1 MKYEKLIRMVAKK
14 TVWPENKEQEFEA
27 YDTKEADEAFEEIMA
42 WYKDAETKANALD
55 NELFETRTELNAER
69 ITSTKTIDDLKAKNK
84 ELEDSNTSYYYKTEN
99 LTSEVNRLKTDYE
112 NAKNQLLVANSN
124 FASLTDKLNKSY
136 ELAQKQDNK
145 IEILTSS
152 LEEAE
157 NKLSEKDTE
166 LNTTIKELESLK
178 DKYNTLTRTLN
189 QINELANF
197 YNEWKKSNS

>member
-1 MKYEKLIRMVAKK
+1 MVARK

-42 WYKDAETKANALD
+42 WYKDAETKANSLD

-69 ITSTKTIDDLKAKNK
+69 ITSSKTIDDLKEKNK

-99 LTSEVNRLKTDYE
+99 LTSEVNRLKSDYE

-124 FASLTDKLNKSY
+124 FANLTDKLNKSY
-136 ELAQKQDNK
+136 EFAQRQDNK
-145 IEILTSS
+145 IEMLTSA

-157 NKLSEKDTE
+157 NKLSEKDIE
-166 LNTTIKELESLK
+166 LDTTIKELESLK

-197 YNEWKKSNS
+197 YNQWKKSNS

>member
-1 MKYEKLIRMVAKK
+1 MVAKK

-42 WYKDAETKANALD
+42 WYKDAETKAKALD
-55 NELFETRTELNAER
+55 NELFETKAELNAER

-99 LTSEVNRLKTDYE
+99 LTNEVNRLKTDYE

-124 FASLTDKLNKSY
+124 FANLTDKLNKSY
-136 ELAQKQDNK
+136 EFGQKQDNK
-145 IEILTSS
+145 IEMLTNS

-157 NKLSEKDTE
+157 NKLAAKESDYDKLQIE
-166 LNTTIKELESLK
+166 LNALN

>member
-1 MKYEKLIRMVAKK
+1 MVHLLSQCDLYPTAVKDVTADIVAKIR
-14 TVWPENKEQEFEA
+14 A
-27 YDTKEADEAFEEIMA
+27 Y
-42 WYKDAETKANALD
+42 
-55 NELFETRTELNAER
+55 
-69 ITSTKTIDDLKAKNK
+69 IDDLKAKNK

-124 FASLTDKLNKSY
+124 FANLTDKLNKSY
-136 ELAQKQDNK
+136 EFGQKQDNK
-145 IEILTSS
+145 IEMLTNS

-157 NKLSEKDTE
+157 NKLAEKDTE
-166 LNTTIKELESLK
+166 LYTTNKELELLK

-197 YNEWKKSNS
+197 YNQWKKSNS

>member
-1 MKYEKLIRMVAKK
+1 MVAKK

-42 WYKDAETKANALD
+42 WYKDAETKAKALD
-55 NELFETRTELNAER
+55 NELFETKAELNTER

-99 LTSEVNRLKTDYE
+99 LTSEVNRLKADYE

-124 FASLTDKLNKSY
+124 FANLTDKLNKSY
-136 ELAQKQDNK
+136 EFGQKQDNK
-145 IEILTSS
+145 IEMLTSS

-157 NKLSEKDTE
+157 NKLAEKDTE
-166 LNTTIKELESLK
+166 LYTTNKELELLK

-197 YNEWKKSNS
+197 YNQWKKSNS

>member
-1 MKYEKLIRMVAKK
+1 MVAKK

-55 NELFETRTELNAER
+55 NELFETKAELNAER

-124 FASLTDKLNKSY
+124 FANLTDKLNTSY

-145 IEILTSS
+145 IEMLTSS

-166 LNTTIKELESLK
+166 LYTTNKELELLK

>member
-1 MKYEKLIRMVAKK
+1 MVAKK
-14 TVWPENKEQEFEA
+14 TVWPENKEKEFEA

-42 WYKDAETKANALD
+42 WYKDAETKVKALD

-136 ELAQKQDNK
+136 EMAQKQDNK
-145 IEILTSS
+145 IEMLTSS

-166 LNTTIKELESLK
+166 LDTTIKELESLK

-197 YNEWKKSNS
+197 YNQWKKSNS

>member
-1 MKYEKLIRMVAKK
+1 MVAKK

-42 WYKDAETKANALD
+42 WYKDAETKAKALD
-55 NELFETRTELNAER
+55 NELFETKAELNTER
-69 ITSTKTIDDLKAKNK
+69 ISSTKTIDDLKAKNK

-99 LTSEVNRLKTDYE
+99 LTSEVNRLKADYE

-124 FASLTDKLNKSY
+124 FANLTDKLNTSY
-136 ELAQKQDNK
+136 ELGQKQDNK
-145 IEILTSS
+145 IEMLTSS

-157 NKLSEKDTE
+157 NKLAEKDTE
-166 LNTTIKELESLK
+166 LYTTNKELELLK

-197 YNEWKKSNS
+197 YNQWKKSNS

>member
-1 MKYEKLIRMVAKK
+1 MVAKK

-27 YDTKEADEAFEEIMA
+27 YDTKEADEAFEEILA
-42 WYKDAETKANALD
+42 WYKDAETKAKALD
-55 NELFETRTELNAER
+55 NELFETKAELNAER

-99 LTSEVNRLKTDYE
+99 LTSEVNRLKADYE

-124 FASLTDKLNKSY
+124 FANLTDKLNKSY
-136 ELAQKQDNK
+136 EFGQKQDNK
-145 IEILTSS
+145 IEMLTNS

-157 NKLSEKDTE
+157 NKLAEKDTE
-166 LNTTIKELESLK
+166 LYTTNKELELLK

-197 YNEWKKSNS
+197 YNQWKKSNS

>member
-1 MKYEKLIRMVAKK
+1 MVAKK

-27 YDTKEADEAFEEIMA
+27 YDTKEADEAFEEILA
-42 WYKDAETKANALD
+42 WYKDAETKAKALD
-55 NELFETRTELNAER
+55 NELFETKAELNTER

-99 LTSEVNRLKTDYE
+99 LTSEVNRLKADYE

-124 FASLTDKLNKSY
+124 FANLTDKLNTSY
-136 ELAQKQDNK
+136 ELGQKQDNK
-145 IEILTSS
+145 IEMLTSS

-157 NKLSEKDTE
+157 NKLAEKDTE
-166 LNTTIKELESLK
+166 LYTTNKELELLK

-197 YNEWKKSNS
+197 YNQWKKSNS

>member
-55 NELFETRTELNAER
+55 NELFETKAELNAER

-136 ELAQKQDNK
+136 ELGQNQDNK
-145 IEILTSS
+145 IEMLTNS

-166 LNTTIKELESLK
+166 LYITNKELELLK

>member
-1 MKYEKLIRMVAKK
+1 MVAKK

-42 WYKDAETKANALD
+42 WYKDAETKAKALD
-55 NELFETRTELNAER
+55 NELFETKAELNAER

-124 FASLTDKLNKSY
+124 FANLTDKLNTSY
-136 ELAQKQDNK
+136 ELGQKQDNK
-145 IEILTSS
+145 IEMLTNS

-157 NKLSEKDTE
+157 NKLAEKDTE
-166 LNTTIKELESLK
+166 LYTKNKELELLK

-197 YNEWKKSNS
+197 YNQWKKSNS

>member
-1 MKYEKLIRMVAKK
+1 M
-14 TVWPENKEQEFEA
+14 
-27 YDTKEADEAFEEIMA
+27 
-42 WYKDAETKANALD
+42 
-55 NELFETRTELNAER
+55 
-69 ITSTKTIDDLKAKNK
+69 
-84 ELEDSNTSYYYKTEN
+84 
-99 LTSEVNRLKTDYE
+99 TSEVNRLKTDYE

-124 FASLTDKLNKSY
+124 FANLTDKLNTSY

-145 IEILTSS
+145 IEVLTNS

-166 LNTTIKELESLK
+166 LYTTNKELELLK

>member
-55 NELFETRTELNAER
+55 NELFETKAELNAER

-124 FASLTDKLNKSY
+124 FTNLTDKLNTSY

-145 IEILTSS
+145 IEMLTSS

-166 LNTTIKELESLK
+166 LYMTNKELELLK
-178 DKYNTLTRTLN
+178 DKYNTLTRILN

>member
-1 MKYEKLIRMVAKK
+1 MVAKK

-27 YDTKEADEAFEEIMA
+27 YDTKEADEAFEEILA

-55 NELFETRTELNAER
+55 NELFETRTELNAAR

-124 FASLTDKLNKSY
+124 FANLTDKLNKSY
-136 ELAQKQDNK
+136 EMAQKQDNK
-145 IEILTSS
+145 IEMLTSS

-166 LNTTIKELESLK
+166 LDTTIKELESLK

-197 YNEWKKSNS
+197 YNQWKKSNS

>member
-1 MKYEKLIRMVAKK
+1 MVAKK

-99 LTSEVNRLKTDYE
+99 LTSEVNRLKADYE

-124 FASLTDKLNKSY
+124 FANLTDKLNTSY

-145 IEILTSS
+145 IEMLTSS
-152 LEEAE
+152 LEDAE

-197 YNEWKKSNS
+197 YNQWKKSNS

>member
-14 TVWPENKEQEFEA
+14 TVWPENKEKEFEA

-42 WYKDAETKANALD
+42 WYKDAETKVKALD

-69 ITSTKTIDDLKAKNK
+69 ITSTKTIDDLKTKNK

-136 ELAQKQDNK
+136 EMAQKQDNK
-145 IEILTSS
+145 IEMLTSS

-166 LNTTIKELESLK
+166 LDTTIKELESLK

-197 YNEWKKSNS
+197 YNQWKKSNS

>member
-1 MKYEKLIRMVAKK
+1 MVAKK

-42 WYKDAETKANALD
+42 WYKDAETKANAID
-55 NELFETRTELNAER
+55 NELFETKAELNAER

-99 LTSEVNRLKTDYE
+99 LTSEVNRLKADYE

-124 FASLTDKLNKSY
+124 FANLTDKLNTSY

-145 IEILTSS
+145 IEMLTSS

>member
-1 MKYEKLIRMVAKK
+1 MVAKK

-27 YDTKEADEAFEEIMA
+27 YDTKDADEAFEEIMA

-55 NELFETRTELNAER
+55 NELFETKAELNAER

-124 FASLTDKLNKSY
+124 FANLTDKLNTSY

-145 IEILTSS
+145 IEMLTSS

-166 LNTTIKELESLK
+166 LYTTNKELELLK

>member
-1 MKYEKLIRMVAKK
+1 MVAKK

-27 YDTKEADEAFEEIMA
+27 YDTKEADEAFEEILA

-55 NELFETRTELNAER
+55 NELFETKAELNAER

-124 FASLTDKLNKSY
+124 FANLTDKLNTSY
-136 ELAQKQDNK
+136 ELGQKQDNK
-145 IEILTSS
+145 IEILTNS

-157 NKLSEKDTE
+157 NKLAEKDTE
-166 LNTTIKELESLK
+166 LYTTNKELELLK

-197 YNEWKKSNS
+197 YNQWKKSNS

>member
-1 MKYEKLIRMVAKK
+1 MVAKK

-42 WYKDAETKANALD
+42 WYKDAETKAKALD
-55 NELFETRTELNAER
+55 NELFETKAKLNAER

-99 LTSEVNRLKTDYE
+99 LTSEVNRLKADYE

-124 FASLTDKLNKSY
+124 FANLTDKLNTSY
-136 ELAQKQDNK
+136 ELGQKQDNK
-145 IEILTSS
+145 IEMLTSS

-157 NKLSEKDTE
+157 NKLAEKDTE
-166 LNTTIKELESLK
+166 LYTTNKELELLK

-197 YNEWKKSNS
+197 YNQWKKSNS

>member
-1 MKYEKLIRMVAKK
+1 MVAKK

-42 WYKDAETKANALD
+42 WYKDAETKAKALD
-55 NELFETRTELNAER
+55 NELFETRSELNAER

-99 LTSEVNRLKTDYE
+99 LTSEVNRLKADYE

-124 FASLTDKLNKSY
+124 FANLTDKLNTSY
-136 ELAQKQDNK
+136 ELGQKQDNK
-145 IEILTSS
+145 IEMLTNS

-166 LNTTIKELESLK
+166 LYTKNKELELLK

-197 YNEWKKSNS
+197 YNQWKKSNS

>member
-1 MKYEKLIRMVAKK
+1 MVAKK

-42 WYKDAETKANALD
+42 WYKDAETKAKALD
-55 NELFETRTELNAER
+55 NELFETKAELNAER

-99 LTSEVNRLKTDYE
+99 LTNEVNRLKTDYE

-124 FASLTDKLNKSY
+124 FANLTDKLNKYY
-136 ELAQKQDNK
+136 EFGQKQDNK
-145 IEILTSS
+145 IEMLTSS

-157 NKLSEKDTE
+157 NKLAAKDTE
-166 LNTTIKELESLK
+166 LYTTNKELELLK

-197 YNEWKKSNS
+197 YNQWKKSNS

>member
-1 MKYEKLIRMVAKK
+1 MVAKK

-55 NELFETRTELNAER
+55 NELFETKAELNAER

-99 LTSEVNRLKTDYE
+99 LTSEVNRLKIDYE

-124 FASLTDKLNKSY
+124 FANLTDKLNTSY
-136 ELAQKQDNK
+136 ELGQKQDNK
-145 IEILTSS
+145 IEMLTNS

-157 NKLSEKDTE
+157 NKLAEKDTE
-166 LNTTIKELESLK
+166 LYTTNKELELLK

-197 YNEWKKSNS
+197 YNQWKKSNS

>member
-1 MKYEKLIRMVAKK
+1 MVAKK

-42 WYKDAETKANALD
+42 WYKDAESKANALD

-69 ITSTKTIDDLKAKNK
+69 ITSTKTIDDLKEKNK

-99 LTSEVNRLKTDYE
+99 LTSEVNKLKSDYE

-124 FASLTDKLNKSY
+124 FANLTDKLNKSY
-136 ELAQKQDNK
+136 EFAQRQDNK
-145 IEILTSS
+145 IEMLTSA

-166 LNTTIKELESLK
+166 LDTTIKELESLK

-197 YNEWKKSNS
+197 YNQWKKSNS

>member
-1 MKYEKLIRMVAKK
+1 MKYEKLNRIPAKK

-42 WYKDAETKANALD
+42 WYKDAETKAKALD
-55 NELFETRTELNAER
+55 NELFETKAELNAER

-84 ELEDSNTSYYYKTEN
+84 ELEDNNTSYYYKTEN
-99 LTSEVNRLKTDYE
+99 LTNEVNRLKTDYE

-124 FASLTDKLNKSY
+124 FANLTDKLNKSY
-136 ELAQKQDNK
+136 EFGQKQDNK
-145 IEILTSS
+145 IEMLTNS

-157 NKLSEKDTE
+157 NKLAEKDTE
-166 LNTTIKELESLK
+166 LYTTNKELELLK

-197 YNEWKKSNS
+197 YNQWKKSNS

>member
-1 MKYEKLIRMVAKK
+1 MVAKK

-27 YDTKEADEAFEEIMA
+27 YDTKEADEAFEEIVA

-69 ITSTKTIDDLKAKNK
+69 ITSTKTIDDLKEKNK

-99 LTSEVNRLKTDYE
+99 LSSEVNKLKIDYE

-124 FASLTDKLNKSY
+124 FANLTDKLNKSY
-136 ELAQKQDNK
+136 ELAQRQDNK
-145 IEILTSS
+145 IEMLTSS

-166 LNTTIKELESLK
+166 LDTISKELESLK

-197 YNEWKKSNS
+197 YNQWKKSNI

>member
-1 MKYEKLIRMVAKK
+1 MVARK

-84 ELEDSNTSYYYKTEN
+84 ELEDSNTSYYYKTES
-99 LTSEVNRLKTDYE
+99 LTSEVNKLKSDYE

-124 FASLTDKLNKSY
+124 FANLTDKLNTSY

-145 IEILTSS
+145 IEMLTSS

-166 LNTTIKELESLK
+166 LDTISKELESLK

-197 YNEWKKSNS
+197 YNQWKKSNS

>member
-1 MKYEKLIRMVAKK
+1 MVARK

-99 LTSEVNRLKTDYE
+99 LTSEVNRLKSDYE

-124 FASLTDKLNKSY
+124 FANLTDKLNTSY

-145 IEILTSS
+145 IEMLTSS

-166 LNTTIKELESLK
+166 LYTTNKELELLK

>member
-1 MKYEKLIRMVAKK
+1 MVAKK

-55 NELFETRTELNAER
+55 NELFETKAELNAER

-124 FASLTDKLNKSY
+124 FANLTDKLNTSY
-136 ELAQKQDNK
+136 ELGQKQDNK
-145 IEILTSS
+145 IEMLTNS

-157 NKLSEKDTE
+157 NKLAEKDTE
-166 LNTTIKELESLK
+166 LYTTKKELELLK

>member
-1 MKYEKLIRMVAKK
+1 MVAKK

-42 WYKDAETKANALD
+42 WYKDAETKAKALD
-55 NELFETRTELNAER
+55 NELFETKAELNTER

-99 LTSEVNRLKTDYE
+99 LTSEVNRLKADYE

-124 FASLTDKLNKSY
+124 FANLTDKLNTSY
-136 ELAQKQDNK
+136 ELGQKQDNK
-145 IEILTSS
+145 IEMLTNS

-157 NKLSEKDTE
+157 NKLAEKDTE
-166 LNTTIKELESLK
+166 LYTTNKELELLK

-197 YNEWKKSNS
+197 YNQWKKSNS

>member
-1 MKYEKLIRMVAKK
+1 MVAKK

-42 WYKDAETKANALD
+42 WYKDAETKAKALD
-55 NELFETRTELNAER
+55 NELFETKAELNAER

-99 LTSEVNRLKTDYE
+99 LTSEVNRLKNDYE

-124 FASLTDKLNKSY
+124 FANLTDKLNTSY

-145 IEILTSS
+145 IEMLTSS

-157 NKLSEKDTE
+157 NKLAAKESDYDKLQIE
-166 LNTTIKELESLK
+166 LNALN

-197 YNEWKKSNS
+197 YNQWKKSNS

>member
-1 MKYEKLIRMVAKK
+1 MVAKK

-27 YDTKEADEAFEEIMA
+27 YDTKEADEAFEEIVA

-55 NELFETRTELNAER
+55 NELFDTRTELNAER
-69 ITSTKTIDDLKAKNK
+69 ITSSKTIDDLKAKNK
-84 ELEDSNTSYYYKTEN
+84 ELEDSNTSYYFKTEN
-99 LTSEVNRLKTDYE
+99 LSSEVNKLKIDYE

-124 FASLTDKLNKSY
+124 FANLTDKLNKSY
-136 ELAQKQDNK
+136 ELAQRQDNK
-145 IEILTSS
+145 IEMLTSA

-166 LNTTIKELESLK
+166 LATTIKELETLK

-197 YNEWKKSNS
+197 YNQWKKSNI

>member
-55 NELFETRTELNAER
+55 NELFETKAELNAER

-166 LNTTIKELESLK
+166 LNTTIKELESFK

>member
-1 MKYEKLIRMVAKK
+1 MVAKK

-27 YDTKEADEAFEEIMA
+27 YDTKEADEAFEEILA
-42 WYKDAETKANALD
+42 WYKDAETKAKALD
-55 NELFETRTELNAER
+55 NELFETKAELNAER

-124 FASLTDKLNKSY
+124 FANLTDKLNTSY

-166 LNTTIKELESLK
+166 LYTTNKELELLK

-197 YNEWKKSNS
+197 YNQWKKSNS

>member
-1 MKYEKLIRMVAKK
+1 MVAKK

-27 YDTKEADEAFEEIMA
+27 YDTKEADEAFEEILA

-55 NELFETRTELNAER
+55 NELFDTRTELNAER
-69 ITSTKTIDDLKAKNK
+69 ISSTKTIDDLKAKNK

-99 LTSEVNRLKTDYE
+99 LTSEVNRLKADYE

-124 FASLTDKLNKSY
+124 FANLTDKLNTSY
-136 ELAQKQDNK
+136 ELGQKQDNK
-145 IEILTSS
+145 IEMLTNL

-157 NKLSEKDTE
+157 NKLAEKDTE
-166 LNTTIKELESLK
+166 LYTTNKELELLK

-197 YNEWKKSNS
+197 YNQWKKSNS

>member
-42 WYKDAETKANALD
+42 WYKDAETKAKALD
-55 NELFETRTELNAER
+55 NELFETKAELNAER
-69 ITSTKTIDDLKAKNK
+69 ITSTKTIDDLKTKNK

-124 FASLTDKLNKSY
+124 FANLTDKLNTSY
-136 ELAQKQDNK
+136 ELGQKQDNK
-145 IEILTSS
+145 IEMLTNS

-157 NKLSEKDTE
+157 NKLAEKDTE
-166 LNTTIKELESLK
+166 LYTKNKELELLK

-197 YNEWKKSNS
+197 YNQWKKSNS

>member
-1 MKYEKLIRMVAKK
+1 MVAKK

-69 ITSTKTIDDLKAKNK
+69 LTSTKTIDDLKAKNK

-99 LTSEVNRLKTDYE
+99 LTSEVNRLKADYE

-124 FASLTDKLNKSY
+124 FANLTDKLNTSY

-145 IEILTSS
+145 IEMLTSL

-166 LNTTIKELESLK
+166 LNTISKELELLK

-197 YNEWKKSNS
+197 YNQWKKSNS

>member
-1 MKYEKLIRMVAKK
+1 MVAKK

-27 YDTKEADEAFEEIMA
+27 YDTKDADEAFEEIMA
-42 WYKDAETKANALD
+42 WYKDAETKAKALD
-55 NELFETRTELNAER
+55 NELFETKAELNAER

-124 FASLTDKLNKSY
+124 FANLTDKLNTSY

-145 IEILTSS
+145 IEMLTSS

-166 LNTTIKELESLK
+166 LYTTNKELELLK

>member
-1 MKYEKLIRMVAKK
+1 MVAKK

-42 WYKDAETKANALD
+42 WYKDAETKASALD
-55 NELFETRTELNAER
+55 NELFETKAELNAER

-124 FASLTDKLNKSY
+124 FANLTDKLNTSY

-145 IEILTSS
+145 IEMLTSS

-166 LNTTIKELESLK
+166 LYTTNKELELLK